1 MSGDKEEGRNMVF
14 DTKTQLA
21 NIAVVASETARITQ
35 ALQGWP
41 ETRWQ
46 WPTYCPGWLAAD
58 AVAHLATGGDFYA
71 QVIAAGRQ
79 GVPQLPWG
87 ASDAAE
93 MRAARA
99 EASKKLMD
107 GGPPALMAG
116 FQQGSAKL
124 QVVFASLQAVDL
136 AKVAWHP
143 RGLIPIG
150 SWVGMRLLEL
160 VIHDWDI
167 RQPHEDPAHLAP
179 TALPTMLTTLP
190 EMHRQFLAQRL
201 TEGLDGLHVLQAG
214 GTVWAFRIQGKTV
227 TSLPQAPT
235 IYDTCLSADTETLI
249 LLSVGRADA
258 AAKQR
263 NGDLTVSGNSAKVQ
277 QLCATLFRTL

>member
-1 MSGDKEEGRNMVF
+1 MAF
-14 DTKTQLA
+14 DTKTQRA

-46 WPTYCPGWLAAD
+46 LPTYCPGWLAAD

-79 GVPQLPWG
+79 GAPQLPWG
-87 ASDAAE
+87 ASDAAG

-107 GGPPALMAG
+107 GGPQALMAG

-124 QVVFASLQAVDL
+124 QEVFASLQAADL

-179 TALPTMLTTLP
+179 TALPAMLTMLP
-190 EMHRQFLAQRL
+190 EMHMQFLAQRL
-201 TEGLDGLHVLQAG
+201 TEGLDGLHVLRAG
-214 GTVWAFRIQGKTV
+214 DTAWAFRIQGKTV
-227 TSLPQAPT
+227 TSLAQAPT
-235 IYDTCLSADTETLI
+235 TYDTCLSADAETLI
-249 LLSVGRADA
+249 LLSVGRADV

-263 NGDLTVSGNSAKVQ
+263 HGALTVSGNIAKAQ

>member
-1 MSGDKEEGRNMVF
+1 MVF
-14 DTKTQLA
+14 DIKTQCA

-35 ALQGWP
+35 VLQGWP

-46 WPTYCPGWLAAD
+46 LPTYCPGWLAAD

-71 QVIAAGRQ
+71 QVIIAGRQ
-79 GVPQLPWG
+79 GAPQLPWG
-87 ASDAAE
+87 SSDAAG
-93 MRAARA
+93 MRVARA
-99 EASKKLMD
+99 EASKKLVE
-107 GGPPALMAG
+107 GGPQALMAG

-124 QVVFASLQAVDL
+124 QEVFASLQAADL

-167 RQPHEDPAHLAP
+167 RQPHEDHAHLAP
-179 TALPTMLTTLP
+179 TALPAMLTILP
-190 EMHRQFLAQRL
+190 EMHMQLLAQRL
-201 TEGLDGLHVLQAG
+201 TEGLDGLHVLRAG
-214 GTVWAFRIQGKTV
+214 DTAWAFHIQGKTV
-227 TSLPQAPT
+227 TSLAQAPT
-235 IYDTCLSADTETLI
+235 TYDTCLSADAETLI
-249 LLSVGRADA
+249 LLSVGRADV

-263 NGDLTVSGNSAKVQ
+263 HSALTVSGNIATAQ
-277 QLCATLFRTL
+277 QLCATLFRPL

>member
-1 MSGDKEEGRNMVF
+1 MAHLLSG
-14 DTKTQLA
+14 LA
-21 NIAVVASETARITQ
+21 
-35 ALQGWP
+35 
-41 ETRWQ
+41 
-46 WPTYCPGWLAAD
+46 AAD
-58 AVAHLATGGDFYA
+58 AVVHLATGGDLSA

-79 GVPQLPWG
+79 GAPQLPWG

-124 QVVFASLQAVDL
+124 QEVFASLQAADF

-143 RGLIPIG
+143 RGLVPIG

-179 TALPTMLTTLP
+179 TALPAMLTTLP
-190 EMHRQFLAQRL
+190 EMHRQFLARRL
-201 TEGLDGLHVLQAG
+201 TEGLDGLHVLQVG
-214 GTVWAFRIQGKTV
+214 IRPGHFAFRENGDV
-227 TSLPQAPT
+227 LAQAPT
-235 IYDTCLSADTETLI
+235 IYDSCLSADAETLI
-249 LLSVGRADA
+249 LLSVGRADVA
-258 AAKQR
+258 VKQR
-263 NGDLTVSGNSAKVQ
+263 YGDLTVSGNSAKAQ
-277 QLCATLFRTL
+277 QLCSTLFRTL